1 MGGYVVEYKVK
12 IDAFEGPL
20 DLLLHLIKKLEID
33 IYDIHVAEITE
44 QYLEFIHDM
53 QELQLDIASEYLVM
67 AATLIEIKSRMLLP
81 KPEPIDVDMDG
92 IDMNGE
98 EDPRDELIRRLIEYR
113 QYKQTADLLKEK
125 EEDRLLVF
133 TKPPSDLSEYE
144 KKPAEIQ
151 IVGASLYDM
160 LAAFRHLLQR
170 KELGRPLHTKIQ
182 RQELP
187 IGERMDAII
196 SNLRRLKKPMA
207 FDSLFQYPNRTHIV
221 VTFLAILELMKKK
234 SIACIQ
240 NKNFAQIMVYLVE
253 ERSDGR

>member
-1 MGGYVVEYKVK
+1 MEYKVK

-81 KPEPIDVDMDG
+81 KPEPLDMDMD
-92 IDMNGE
+92 DMDPNGE

-113 QYKQTADLLKEK
+113 QYKQAAEMLKDK
-125 EEDRLLVF
+125 EVDQQLVY
-133 TKPPSDLSEYE
+133 TKPASDLSEYE
-144 KKPAEIQ
+144 KKPAETQ
-151 IVGASLYDM
+151 IVGATLYDM

-170 KELGRPLHTKIQ
+170 KELGRPVHTTIQ
-182 RQELP
+182 RQEIP
-187 IGERMDAII
+187 IGERMEAIVV
-196 SNLRRLKKPMA
+196 NLRRLKKPMP
-207 FDSLFQYPNRTHIV
+207 FDELFPYANRGHIV

-234 SIACIQ
+234 SIACVQ
-240 NKNFAQIMVYLVE
+240 NQNFAQIMVYLVE
-253 ERSDGR
+253 KGSIEK